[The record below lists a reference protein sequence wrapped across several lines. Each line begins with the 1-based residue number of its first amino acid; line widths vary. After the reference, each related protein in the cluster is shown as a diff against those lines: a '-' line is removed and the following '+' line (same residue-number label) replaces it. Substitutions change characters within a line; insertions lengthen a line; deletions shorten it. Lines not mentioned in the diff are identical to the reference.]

1 MSIVDELK
9 QFGAGHARA
18 QDIPTDRLAELYARI
33 STDGDGA
40 GSWVREWSRAADE
53 LSAAGQHLAAAQHY
67 NMARLPYVD
76 GPARQEAQDSC
87 VAAFGRWAQDGGVI
101 TPLEVE
107 VDGARVRCWTAGLSA
122 EHPRPVLLALGGIV
136 SVKEQWAPLLSQAAR
151 LGLAGVVTEMPG
163 VGENTLPY
171 GRDSAKMLSAVL
183 DAIVGRAD
191 VARTY
196 AMALSFSGHLALRC
210 ALTDPRIRGIATI
223 GAPLHAF
230 FTDRAWQDK
239 LPSITV
245 DTLAHLIGVDPA
257 DVGEHVRDWALRPEE
272 LAALDIPVGYV
283 ASDRDEIIPAA
294 DIELARTHLK
304 HLRLLRFDDVHGSPN
319 HADETRM
326 WIVGSILR
334 MSGAP
339 VMQRAAVG
347 VAGGLI
353 RIRRMLTPSTRLGE
367 RTGAGV

>member
-18 QDIPTDRLAELYARI
+18 QDIPTERLTELYERI
-33 STDGDGA
+33 STDGDGT

-53 LSAAGQHLAAAQHY
+53 LSLAGQHLEACKHY
-67 NMARLPYVD
+67 NMARLPFVD
-76 GPARQEAQDSC
+76 GPARQEAQDRC
-87 VAAFGRWAQDGGVI
+87 VSSFGQWAAQGDVI
-101 TPLEVE
+101 TPLEIE

-122 EHPRPVLLALGGIV
+122 ERPRPVLLALGGIV

-151 LGLAGVVTEMPG
+151 LGMAGVVTEMPG
-163 VGENTLPY
+163 VGENPLRYRP
-171 GRDSAKMLSAVL
+171 DSARMFSAIL
-183 DAIVGRAD
+183 DAVADRAD

-210 ALTDPRIRGIATI
+210 ALVDPRIRGVATI
-223 GAPLHAF
+223 GAPLSAF
-230 FTDRAWQDK
+230 FTDRDWQRN

-245 DTLAHLIGVDPA
+245 DTLAHLTGVGRA
-257 DVGEHVRDWALRPEE
+257 DVGEHMRDWALRPDE
-272 LAALDIPVGYV
+272 LEALDIPVCYV

-294 DIELARTHLK
+294 DIELARTHLRQ
-304 HLRLLRFDDVHGSPN
+304 LRLLRFDDVHGSPN
-319 HADETRM
+319 HADQTRM
-326 WIVGSILR
+326 WIVGSVLR

-339 VMQRAAVG
+339 VLQRAAVG

-367 RTGAGV
+367 QTPAGV